1 LPEADKRNLPDPQED
16 LTLLLEA
23 AREAGEIA
31 MGYFG
36 KDPQVW
42 IKEGSSPVS
51 EAYYAADRYLRETL
65 LNARPGYGWLSE
77 ETADDLKR
85 LDAPRTFVVDPIDGT
100 RAFIAGNP
108 TWCVS
113 IAVVE
118 EGRSLAGVLDC
129 PAKGE
134 IFSATTS
141 GGAFLDG
148 KRIAVRTAGSS
159 PEIAGPKDMI
169 DELPKD
175 LIARASKVGYVPSLA
190 YRIAMIAAG
199 RIDASFVK
207 PDSHDWD
214 LAAAALILEEAGGKL
229 IAEDGLPPRF
239 ADEMIR
245 HGALVAGSN
254 ELLDELYAVIA
265 KPEGRA
271 PHFPV

>member
-1 LPEADKRNLPDPQED
+1 MPEADKRNLPDLRED
-16 LTLLLEA
+16 LALLLEA
-23 AREAGEIA
+23 ARQAGEIA

-51 EAYYAADRYLRETL
+51 EADYAADSYLRGAL

-113 IAVVE
+113 VAVVE
-118 EGRSLAGVLDC
+118 QGRSLAGVLDC
-129 PAKGE
+129 PAIGE
-134 IFSATTS
+134 VFSATAS

-148 KRIAVRTAGSS
+148 KRIAVRTAGSV

-169 DELPKD
+169 DELPKE
-175 LIARASKVGYVPSLA
+175 LIARTSKVGYVPSLA
-190 YRIAMIAAG
+190 YRLAMIAAG

-207 PDSHDWD
+207 PASHDWD

-229 IAEDGLPPRF
+229 IAGNGLPPRF
-239 ADEMIR
+239 GDETIR
-245 HGALVAGSN
+245 HGALVAGSD
-254 ELLDELYAVIA
+254 ELLEELYAVIA
-265 KPEGRA
+265 GREA
-271 PHFPV
+271 RALHFPV

>member
-1 LPEADKRNLPDPQED
+1 MPEADKHNLPDPQED

-51 EAYYAADRYLRETL
+51 EADYAADKYLHEKL

-129 PAKGE
+129 PARGE
-134 IFSATTS
+134 IFSATAR

-148 KRIAVRTAGSS
+148 KRIAVRTVGSS
-159 PEIAGPKDMI
+159 LEIAGPKDMI

-239 ADEMIR
+239 ADERIR
-245 HGALVAGSN
+245 HGALVAGSD
-254 ELLDELYAVIA
+254 ELLEELYSVIA
-265 KPEGRA
+265 RPELRA